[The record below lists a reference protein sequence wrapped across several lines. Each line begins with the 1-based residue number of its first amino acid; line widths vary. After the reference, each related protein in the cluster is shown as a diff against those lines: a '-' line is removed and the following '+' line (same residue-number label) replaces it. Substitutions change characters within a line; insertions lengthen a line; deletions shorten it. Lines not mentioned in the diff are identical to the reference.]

1 MSHCGFWLNRV
12 RVRLARLAVLEAV
25 VSEAIR
31 DVVRCRAEAL
41 RAVRDCRLKLEEVR
55 RRLEELESLV

>member
-1 MSHCGFWLNRV
+1 MSHCGFWLNKV

-41 RAVRDCRLKLEEVR
+41 RAVRDCRLKLEEFEHV
-55 RRLEELESLV
+55 

>member
-1 MSHCGFWLNRV
+1 MNRCGFWLRSV
-12 RVRLARLAVLEAV
+12 RVRLARLTVLDAV

-31 DVVRCRAEAL
+31 DVVRCQAEAL

-55 RRLEELESLV
+55 RRLEELEHV

>member
-1 MSHCGFWLNRV
+1 MSRCGFWLRNV
-12 RVRLARLAVLEAV
+12 RVRLARLTVLDAV

-31 DVVRCRAEAL
+31 DVVRCQAEAL

-55 RRLEELESLV
+55 RRLEELEHV